1 MKCPICKEELIIHQ
15 DGICP
20 LKYECTRC
28 NILYKGVTKST
39 LFGNRFGLKLSIEMF
54 NGSTHSFVIP
64 FICTDDR
71 SAAPYIDSYNENNRK
86 IFDAMNQGKILKL
99 SSDYQETLI
108 INAAQINTFKSDFII
123 GR

>member
-15 DGICP
+15 DGIHP

-54 NGSTHSFVIP
+54 NGSTHDFIIP
-64 FICTDDR
+64 LMCTEDG
-71 SAAPYIDSYNENNRK
+71 SAASYVDFYNESNRK
-86 IFDAMNQGKILKL
+86 IFDAMNKGEILKL

-108 INAAQINTFKSDFII
+108 INAAQINTFKCDFIV